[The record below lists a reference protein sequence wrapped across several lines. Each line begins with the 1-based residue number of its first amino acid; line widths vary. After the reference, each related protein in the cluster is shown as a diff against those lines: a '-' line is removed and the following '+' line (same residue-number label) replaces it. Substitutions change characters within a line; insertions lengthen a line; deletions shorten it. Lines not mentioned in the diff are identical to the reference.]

1 MTGALKLMLGRF
13 AGAWKL
19 GGRPLCRLACA
30 LLDCWTPGGGAIPG
44 AEDMPGGG
52 PEYIGQRR
60 NSMAQLGIPNLD
72 QVEEPCQARRWI
84 PGSRHSSGEARKGF
98 LLRD

>member
-1 MTGALKLMLGRF
+1 MVPFPERKT
-13 AGAWKL
+13 
-19 GGRPLCRLACA
+19 CLAEG
-30 LLDCWTPGGGAIPG
+30 LN
-44 AEDMPGGG
+44 
-52 PEYIGQRR
+52 IGQRR

-72 QVEEPCQARRWI
+72 QVEEACQARRWI